1 MTTYRFRAGSSSS
14 PRGWFITGGRG
25 FNTSRLNPINSTELF
40 AEGVWKLGP
49 ELPVPLFR
57 HCQVQVDDTVFV
69 IGGDKSP
76 GDVSHHV
83 YSLDVSNLNNSTWK
97 SLNKLK
103 TGRADPACVYR
114 DGLIYVI
121 GGYIYVDDEDGGIK
135 RKYFNSTEIYNLKT
149 AAWTEGPFLSPTMS
163 TDGLHAINYQGQIY
177 LYGWQPPFVRT
188 VVKLNNRNQ
197 WEEAY
202 EIENSHSQYPAIFRE
217 HQIIPSTIICK
228 PCGKLT
234 KRNKK
239 AGTELGQAQHKR
251 GFDFTLI
258 FCRFGSS
265 RSDFIEF
272 IC

>member
-25 FNTSRLNPINSTELF
+25 FNTSRLNRINSTELF

-97 SLNKLK
+97 SLYKLK
-103 TGRADPACVYR
+103 TGRGDPACVYR
-114 DGLIYVI
+114 EGLIYVI
-121 GGYIYVDDEDGGIK
+121 GGYIYVNDEDGGIK

-177 LYGWQPPFVRT
+177 LYGGRFPSERT
-188 VVKLNNRNQ
+188 VFKLNQTNQ
-197 WEEAY
+197 WEKAY
-202 EIENSHSQYPAIFRE
+202 EMENSHSRYSAIFRD

-258 FCRFGSS
+258 FCRFGS
-265 RSDFIEF
+265 I
-272 IC
+272 IMVGLI